1 MIEKSDFSKMSIKP
15 KYLLGF
21 INIFTQSKDGKSI
34 KIEPKIHA
42 VFHQKTGSLKIFKK
56 LALEASRASFWRALG
71 TSWAPWGRSWAPLGR
86 FLGAFWMLLGVL
98 LGVLGASWALKARF
112 GSILEGSWGGLGVI
126 WEPLGGLWAFIFAQ
140 NALITAGTSCWHS
153 PGLFVPPLQRGGTC
167 EAHGIAQKSIQ
178 N

>member
-1 MIEKSDFSKMSIKP
+1 MGKPIRRGIRTFPEIRLTIDRKSIKHHW
-15 KYLLGF
+15 K
-21 INIFTQSKDGKSI
+21 IDGKSI

-42 VFHQKTGSLKIFKK
+42 VFHQKTGCLKIFKK

-71 TSWAPWGRSWAPLGR
+71 TSWAPWGRSWAPVGR
-86 FLGAFWMLLGVL
+86 FLGAFWTLLGVL

-126 WEPLGGLWAFIFAQ
+126 WEPLGGLWAPIFAQ

-153 PGLFVPPLQRGGTC
+153 PGLFVPPCSAAVR
-167 EAHGIAQKSIQ
+167 A
-178 N
+178 